1 MFFFVLIIIIFFV
14 LVCSKKAEDG
24 EFIKECNEKI
34 FIINENLESED
45 EETIKIMYMLISIF
59 SLGFKDIKENIPEMF
74 DTEYNLQISDLNVDF
89 FKIAGT
95 KEHKRNDYFIHELA
109 VLSQE
114 KKKHIYMIS
123 KATMRD
129 IITLGKNLNSI
140 FTSAMVFWT
149 LMFCM
154 DLKSSERMKS
164 WTFFQ
169 KIRDCIS
176 EEEIDEFNNSIHAEG
191 WLRKTFLTKNTLAQ
205 TPSIVFF
212 EKDDFGSI

>member
-1 MFFFVLIIIIFFV
+1 MLFFILMLVIFFV
-14 LVCSKKAEDG
+14 FICSKAGEDDK
-24 EFIKECNEKI
+24 FIKECREKMFIFNEH
-34 FIINENLESED
+34 LDSEE
-45 EETIKIMYMLISIF
+45 EETTKVMYMLISIF
-59 SLGFKDIKENIPEMF
+59 SLGFKQIKEKMPEIF

-95 KEHKRNDYFIHELA
+95 KESKRNDYFVHELA
-109 VLSQE
+109 VLPQE
-114 KKKHIYMIS
+114 KKRHIFMIS

-129 IITLGKNLNSI
+129 IITLGKDLNSN

-149 LMFCM
+149 LMFCI

-164 WTFFQ
+164 WTVFQ
-169 KIRDCIS
+169 KIRDNIS
-176 EEEIDEFNNSIHAEG
+176 EEEIDEFNRFIHAEG
-191 WLRKTFLTKNTLAQ
+191 WLGQTYLTKDTLAK